1 MKFNPIKDLTPFDRN
16 KAVKQL
22 GGVTDEE
29 ISSLSRGLRDTSLK
43 TSAIVD
49 QLRRDVSLLKRDL
62 DKISELDRRLKRVIP
77 IIPGQGAVAGNIFP
91 EDKPGPSGGLNI
103 PIPKFPKIP
112 PFTPAPTPQPQCSLI
127 LVLSNCSKKRTW
139 I

>member
-112 PFTPAPTPQPQCSLI
+112 PFTPAPAPGPQCS
-127 LVLSNCSKKRTW
+127 
-139 I
+139 